1 MGACEA
7 GAAPLEFGVNAY
19 LDHVSR
25 DRYNK

>member
-19 LDHVSR
+19 LDHASR
-25 DRYNK
+25 GRQSK